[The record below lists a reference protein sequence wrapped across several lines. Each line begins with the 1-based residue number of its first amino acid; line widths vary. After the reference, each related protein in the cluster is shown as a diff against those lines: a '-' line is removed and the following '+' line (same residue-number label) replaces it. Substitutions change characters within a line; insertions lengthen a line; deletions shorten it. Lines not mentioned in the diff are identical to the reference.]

1 MAYITKRFYTQGTGF
16 ASSIAAKFLRNASKN
31 GPTTRAQLLDSNQ
44 VQKLSLVLN
53 RPHLYLDTPIT
64 SDPLP
69 DGTPIPPGY
78 HLVFFTPSAIEQDL
92 SIDGTDRS
100 VNPPHPFTRRMWAG
114 GELIWTGKENP
125 LRVGQIVRETTELVS
140 AEAKKSK
147 TGDEMIIVGTKKTFA
162 NENGIALV
170 DKRWASCCT
179 HSTGLEG

>member
-1 MAYITKRFYTQGTGF
+1 MAYITKASYTQCKGF
-16 ASSIAAKFLRNASKN
+16 ASSIAANFLRNASRN
-31 GPTTRAQLLDSNQ
+31 GPTTRTQLLDSIQ
-44 VQKLSLVLN
+44 VQKLSLALN
-53 RPHLYLDTPIT
+53 RPHLYPDTPIT
-64 SDPLP
+64 SDSLP

-78 HLVFFTPSAIEQDL
+78 HLVFFTPLAIEQDL

-114 GELIWTGKENP
+114 GELLWTGKESP
-125 LRVGQIVRETTELVS
+125 LRVGQTVRETTELVS

-147 TGDEMIIVGTKKTFA
+147 AGDEMIIVGTKKTFA

-179 HSTGLEG
+179 HSIDLEG